1 MARHAKTDSD
11 VTSLAPSSPPRSPRR
26 SAYYVL
32 SPAASHP
39 DVVVASGGAGG
50 GGGGVAA
57 AEKMSFAGSTPAE
70 SPLHYHYHHS
80 GAAVHH
86 SRESSTGRLLFSD
99 QLRSGAAAGVP
110 WRRLAQGSGAGSVG
124 DDDDDEGGLAGAAS
138 QWRCY
143 ALGAFAFVAVFA
155 FFLLVLWGASKSYK
169 PHVVVKSVVFETYH
183 IQGGT
188 DRTGVPTKM
197 MSVNATVRLRFRN
210 RGTFFSL
217 HVTSTPF
224 HLFYDDLTVAT
235 GHVRALSTTPT
246 LAFLLVLLPEF
257 AYAILNQQKGDLE
270 WKRNNTQR
278 QAVASLAIGGHGVH
292 MAEFY
297 QPRRSGRVVTVSVVG
312 KQVPLYGAGA
322 ELHSKPN
329 NGRLG
334 PAVVPV
340 RMAFV
345 LRARAHILGLLVRSK
360 FYRRVLCRLD
370 VREASLGKPVH
381 GVAADCE
388 YHDGR

>member
-26 SAYYVL
+26 PAYYVL

-39 DVVVASGGAGG
+39 DVVVASGGGG
-50 GGGGVAA
+50 GGAA

-70 SPLHYHYHHS
+70 SPLHYHFQHS

-110 WRRLAQGSGAGSVG
+110 WRRLGHGSGAGSVG
-124 DDDDDEGGLAGAAS
+124 DDDDDEACPNDAAS
-138 QWRCY
+138 PWRCY
-143 ALGAFAFVAVFA
+143 ALGAFAFVSVFA

-224 HLFYDDLTVAT
+224 LLFYDDLTVAS
-235 GHVRALSTTPT
+235 G
-246 LAFLLVLLPEF
+246 
-257 AYAILNQQKGDLE
+257 
-270 WKRNNTQR
+270 
-278 QAVASLAIGGHGVH
+278 H

-334 PAVVPV
+334 AAVVPV
-340 RMAFV
+340 RLAFV

-360 FYRRVLCRLD
+360 FYRRVHCRLE
-370 VREASLGKPVH
+370 VREARLGKPVR

>member
-26 SAYYVL
+26 PAYYVL

-39 DVVVASGGAGG
+39 DVVASGGGG
-50 GGGGVAA
+50 AA
-57 AEKMSFAGSTPAE
+57 AEKMSLAGSTPAE
-70 SPLHYHYHHS
+70 SPLHYHFHHHP

-99 QLRSGAAAGVP
+99 QLRSGGATGGAP
-110 WRRLAQGSGAGSVG
+110 WRRLGHGSGAGSVG
-124 DDDDDEGGLAGAAS
+124 DEDDDDEAVPAAAAS
-138 QWRCY
+138 PWRCY
-143 ALGAFAFVAVFA
+143 ALGAFAFLAVFA

-169 PHVVVKSVVFETYH
+169 PHVVVKSVVIETYH

-197 MSVNATVRLRFRN
+197 LSVNATVRLRFRN

-224 HLFYDDLTVAT
+224 LLFFDDLTVAS
-235 GHVRALSTTPT
+235 G
-246 LAFLLVLLPEF
+246 
-257 AYAILNQQKGDLE
+257 QMK
-270 WKRNNTQR
+270 
-278 QAVASLAIGGHGVH
+278 
-292 MAEFY
+292 EFY

-322 ELHSKPN
+322 DLHSKPN

-340 RMAFV
+340 RLAFL

-360 FYRRVLCRLD
+360 FYRRVHCHFD
-370 VREASLGKPVH
+370 IREAHLGKPVR

>member
-124 DDDDDEGGLAGAAS
+124 DDDDDDEGGLAGAAS

-169 PHVVVKSVVFETYH
+169 PHVVVK
-183 IQGGT
+183 
-188 DRTGVPTKM
+188 
-197 MSVNATVRLRFRN
+197 VRLSPLGFLVHSRFPKK
-210 RGTFFSL
+210 S
-217 HVTSTPF
+217 
-224 HLFYDDLTVAT
+224 
-235 GHVRALSTTPT
+235 T
-246 LAFLLVLLPEF
+246 LA
-257 AYAILNQQKGDLE
+257 IL
-270 WKRNNTQR
+270 
-278 QAVASLAIGGHGVH
+278 A
-292 MAEFY
+292 
-297 QPRRSGRVVTVSVVG
+297 
-312 KQVPLYGAGA
+312 
-322 ELHSKPN
+322 
-329 NGRLG
+329 
-334 PAVVPV
+334 
-340 RMAFV
+340 V
-345 LRARAHILGLLVRSK
+345 LRVEM
-360 FYRRVLCRLD
+360 V
-370 VREASLGKPVH
+370 V
-381 GVAADCE
+381 
-388 YHDGR
+388 

>member
-11 VTSLAPSSPPRSPRR
+11 VTSLAASSPPRSPRPP
-26 SAYYVL
+26 AYYVL

-39 DVVVASGGAGG
+39 DVLLPSGG
-50 GGGGVAA
+50 GGAAAAA
-57 AEKMSFAGSTPAE
+57 AEKMSLAGSTPAE
-70 SPLHYHYHHS
+70 SPLHYHFHNHS

-99 QLRSGAAAGVP
+99 QLRSGPAGGMAGGAP
-110 WRRLAQGSGAGSVG
+110 WRRLGHGSGAGSVG
-124 DDDDDEGGLAGAAS
+124 DDDDDDESSLHGGPAS
-138 QWRCY
+138 PWRCY
-143 ALGAFAFVAVFA
+143 AFGAFAFVAVFA

-169 PHVVVKSVVFETYH
+169 PHVVVKSVVFESYH

-217 HVTSTPF
+217 HVTATPF
-224 HLFYDDLTVAT
+224 LLFFDDLTVAA
-235 GHVRALSTTPT
+235 G
-246 LAFLLVLLPEF
+246 EM
-257 AYAILNQQKGDLE
+257 K
-270 WKRNNTQR
+270 
-278 QAVASLAIGGHGVH
+278 
-292 MAEFY
+292 EFY

-322 ELHSKPN
+322 GLHSKPN
-329 NGRLG
+329 NGRQG

-340 RMAFV
+340 RLAFV

-360 FYRRVLCRLD
+360 FYRRVTCRLHI
-370 VREASLGKPVH
+370 REAHLGRPVR
-381 GVAADCE
+381 GLAADCD

>member
-235 GHVRALSTTPT
+235 GHAGLGFSVLHTEPLSVYTHTDGE
-246 LAFLLVLLPEF
+246 L
-257 AYAILNQQKGDLE
+257 
-270 WKRNNTQR
+270 
-278 QAVASLAIGGHGVH
+278 

>member
-11 VTSLAPSSPPRSPRR
+11 VTSLAPSSPPRSPRGR
-26 SAYYVL
+26 PAYYVL

-39 DVVVASGGAGG
+39 DVVVVGASGGVGVGAS
-50 GGGGVAA
+50 GGVAA

-70 SPLHYHYHHS
+70 SPLHYHYHHHHS

-110 WRRLAQGSGAGSVG
+110 WRRLAQGSGSGSVG
-124 DDDDDEGGLAGAAS
+124 DEDDDEAGTAGVVS

-197 MSVNATVRLRFRN
+197 MSVNATVKLRFRN

-224 HLFYDDLTVAT
+224 HLFYDDLTVAS
-235 GHVRALSTTPT
+235 G
-246 LAFLLVLLPEF
+246 
-257 AYAILNQQKGDLE
+257 
-270 WKRNNTQR
+270 
-278 QAVASLAIGGHGVH
+278 H

-370 VREASLGKPVH
+370 VREARLGKPVH

>member
-26 SAYYVL
+26 PAYYVL

-39 DVVVASGGAGG
+39 DVLLPPGGAGG
-50 GGGGVAA
+50 GAA
-57 AEKMSFAGSTPAE
+57 AEKMSLAGSTPAE
-70 SPLHYHYHHS
+70 SPLHYHFHGGHS

-99 QLRSGAAAGVP
+99 QLRSGAHGGGAGTGGVP
-110 WRRLAQGSGAGSVG
+110 WRRLGHGSGAGSVG
-124 DDDDDEGGLAGAAS
+124 DDDEDESSLHGGAAS
-138 QWRCY
+138 PWRCY

-169 PHVVVKSVVFETYH
+169 PHVVVKSVVFESYH

-217 HVTSTPF
+217 HVTATPF
-224 HLFYDDLTVAT
+224 LLFFDDLTVAS
-235 GHVRALSTTPT
+235 G
-246 LAFLLVLLPEF
+246 EM
-257 AYAILNQQKGDLE
+257 K
-270 WKRNNTQR
+270 
-278 QAVASLAIGGHGVH
+278 
-292 MAEFY
+292 EFY
-297 QPRRSGRVVTVSVVG
+297 QPRKSGRVVTVSVVG

-322 ELHSKPN
+322 SLHSKPN

-340 RMAFV
+340 RLAFV

-360 FYRRVLCRLD
+360 FYRRVHCSLHIHEAHLGRP
-370 VREASLGKPVH
+370 VR
-381 GVAADCE
+381 GVANDCE

>member
-11 VTSLAPSSPPRSPRR
+11 VTSMAASSPPRSPRTSR
-26 SAYYVL
+26 PAYYVL

-39 DVVVASGGAGG
+39 DVAHLLPPSGG
-50 GGGGVAA
+50 GGAA
-57 AEKMSFAGSTPAE
+57 GDKSMSLAGGSTPAD
-70 SPLHYHYHHS
+70 SPLHYHHFHRSS
-80 GAAVHH
+80 GAGVHH

-99 QLRSGAAAGVP
+99 QLRSGAAAVSGAT
-110 WRRLAQGSGAGSVG
+110 WRRLGGGHGGSGAGSVG
-124 DDDDDEGGLAGAAS
+124 DGEDDEEGESLRGGGPPS
-138 QWRCY
+138 PWRCY
-143 ALGAFAFVAVFA
+143 ALGALAFFAVFA

-169 PHVVVKSVVFETYH
+169 PHVVVKSVVFESYH

-217 HVTSTPF
+217 HVTATPF
-224 HLFYDDLTVAT
+224 LLFFDELTVAS
-235 GHVRALSTTPT
+235 G
-246 LAFLLVLLPEF
+246 EM
-257 AYAILNQQKGDLE
+257 K
-270 WKRNNTQR
+270 
-278 QAVASLAIGGHGVH
+278 
-292 MAEFY
+292 EFY
-297 QPRRSGRVVTVSVVG
+297 QPRKSGRVVTVSVLG

-322 ELHSKPN
+322 SLHSKPN

-340 RMAFV
+340 RLAFV
-345 LRARAHILGLLVRSK
+345 LRARAHILGLLVKSK
-360 FYRRVLCRLD
+360 FYRRVHCSLHIH
-370 VREASLGKPVH
+370 EAHLGKRVRR
-381 GVAADCE
+381 VATDCE

>member
-26 SAYYVL
+26 PAYYVL
-32 SPAASHP
+32 SPAASQP
-39 DVVVASGGAGG
+39 DVVLASGG
-50 GGGGVAA
+50 GGGAA

-70 SPLHYHYHHS
+70 SPLHYNFNHS

-110 WRRLAQGSGAGSVG
+110 WRRLGHGSGAGSVG
-124 DDDDDEGGLAGAAS
+124 DDEDDQAGPDAAAS
-138 QWRCY
+138 PWRCY
-143 ALGAFAFVAVFA
+143 ALGAFAFVSVFA

-224 HLFYDDLTVAT
+224 HLFYDDLTVAS
-235 GHVRALSTTPT
+235 GHACTTLLFHRSASKGRAFT
-246 LAFLLVLLPEF
+246 ALLVSDIKPLASEHFVYSVL
-257 AYAILNQQKGDLE
+257 Q
-270 WKRNNTQR
+270 RN
-278 QAVASLAIGGHGVH
+278 
-292 MAEFY
+292 
-297 QPRRSGRVVTVSVVG
+297 
-312 KQVPLYGAGA
+312 
-322 ELHSKPN
+322 
-329 NGRLG
+329 
-334 PAVVPV
+334 PV
-340 RMAFV
+340 
-345 LRARAHILGLLVRSK
+345 L
-360 FYRRVLCRLD
+360 
-370 VREASLGKPVH
+370 
-381 GVAADCE
+381 
-388 YHDGR
+388 

>member
-26 SAYYVL
+26 PAYYVL

-39 DVVVASGGAGG
+39 DVLHAPGGA
-50 GGGGVAA
+50 AA
-57 AEKMSFAGSTPAE
+57 AEKMSLAGSTPAE
-70 SPLHYHYHHS
+70 SPLHYHFHHHS
-80 GAAVHH
+80 GAGVHH

-99 QLRSGAAAGVP
+99 QLRSGAAGGAVGSAP
-110 WRRLAQGSGAGSVG
+110 WRRLGHGSGACSVG
-124 DDDDDEGGLAGAAS
+124 DDEDEDESLRGAAPS
-138 QWRCY
+138 PWRCY

-169 PHVVVKSVVFETYH
+169 PHVVVKSVVFESYH

-217 HVTSTPF
+217 HVTATPF
-224 HLFYDDLTVAT
+224 LLFFDDLTVAS
-235 GHVRALSTTPT
+235 G
-246 LAFLLVLLPEF
+246 EM
-257 AYAILNQQKGDLE
+257 K
-270 WKRNNTQR
+270 
-278 QAVASLAIGGHGVH
+278 
-292 MAEFY
+292 EFY
-297 QPRRSGRVVTVSVVG
+297 QPRKSGRVVTVSVVG

-322 ELHSKPN
+322 SLHSKPN

-340 RMAFV
+340 RLAFV
-345 LRARAHILGLLVRSK
+345 LRARAHILGLLVKSK
-360 FYRRVLCRLD
+360 FYRRVHCGLHI
-370 VREASLGKPVH
+370 REAHLGRPLR
-381 GVAADCE
+381 GIAADCE

>member
-26 SAYYVL
+26 PAYYVL

-39 DVVVASGGAGG
+39 DVVVASGGGGAGVG
-50 GGGGVAA
+50 AA

-110 WRRLAQGSGAGSVG
+110 WHRLAQGSGAGSVG
-124 DDDDDEGGLAGAAS
+124 DEDDDEVGPAGAAS

-143 ALGAFAFVAVFA
+143 VLGAFAFVAVFA

-169 PHVVVKSVVFETYH
+169 PHVVVKCVVFESYH

-224 HLFYDDLTVAT
+224 HLFYDDLTVAS
-235 GHVRALSTTPT
+235 G
-246 LAFLLVLLPEF
+246 
-257 AYAILNQQKGDLE
+257 
-270 WKRNNTQR
+270 
-278 QAVASLAIGGHGVH
+278 H

-329 NGRLG
+329 NGRLS

-340 RMAFV
+340 RLAFV

-370 VREASLGKPVH
+370 VREAHLGKPVG

>member
-11 VTSLAPSSPPRSPRR
+11 VTSLAASTPPRSPRGR
-26 SAYYVL
+26 PAYYVL

-39 DVVVASGGAGG
+39 DVHLGASGGVAGT
-50 GGGGVAA
+50 
-57 AEKMSFAGSTPAE
+57 TPAE
-70 SPLHYHYHHS
+70 SPLHYHFHHHRHHS
-80 GAAVHH
+80 SGGAGVGVGGMHH

-99 QLRSGAAAGVP
+99 QLRSGGDVAAVVSVP
-110 WRRLAQGSGAGSVG
+110 WRRLGNGSGAGSVG
-124 DDDDDEGGLAGAAS
+124 DEDDDGASLRGGSFAES
-138 QWRCY
+138 PWRCY

-155 FFLLVLWGASKSYK
+155 FFLVVLWGASRSYK
-169 PHVVVKSVVFETYH
+169 PHVVVKSVVFESYH

-217 HVTSTPF
+217 HVTATPF
-224 HLFYDDLTVAT
+224 LLFYGDLTVAS
-235 GHVRALSTTPT
+235 G
-246 LAFLLVLLPEF
+246 E
-257 AYAILNQQKGDLE
+257 
-270 WKRNNTQR
+270 
-278 QAVASLAIGGHGVH
+278 

-297 QPRRSGRVVTVSVVG
+297 QPRKSGRTVTVSVVG

-322 ELHSKPN
+322 SLHSKPN

-340 RMAFV
+340 RLRFV
-345 LRARAHILGLLVRSK
+345 LRARAHILGLLVKSK
-360 FYRRVLCRLD
+360 FYRRVRCGLD
-370 VREASLGKPVH
+370 IREAHLGRPAR
-381 GVAADCE
+381 GVASGCD
-388 YHDGR
+388 YHDGMR